1 MELVLTNLL
10 LILLGGCLGS
20 FASMLIYRLPLEDA
34 GITIFKPRSF
44 CPLCKNKLT
53 VLQLIPFVGYI
64 YSQGI
69 CKACNTKI
77 NSSYLINEILI
88 AAFVLLIFNKM
99 EIINPSAWVI
109 VLIVMCLYIQSLI
122 DMQTMHLFQPLSV
135 ILVLSGLTLNISTSF
150 FTIPLD
156 SLLGLVF
163 GYGILFCINEVYKM
177 IRSRNGIGSG
187 DFLLLGG
194 VGSIFGASAIGPILL
209 IGSSITLCLYTTNK
223 NKDEELPLG
232 FGIGIGA
239 IFYCLLFLFL
249 SIKPP

>member
-10 LILLGGCLGS
+10 LIALGGCLGS

-34 GITIFKPRSF
+34 GITVFKPRSF

-53 VLQLIPFVGYI
+53 IIQLIPFVGYV
-64 YSQGI
+64 YSQGV
-69 CKACNTKI
+69 CKSCNAKI

-88 AAFVLLIFNKM
+88 TAFILLIFNKM
-99 EIINPSAWVI
+99 ELTNPVAWIIVM
-109 VLIVMCLYIQSLI
+109 IVMCLFIQSLI
-122 DMQTMHLFQPLSV
+122 DMKTMHLFQPLSI
-135 ILVLSGLTLNISTSF
+135 ILVVSGLMLNISTNF

-156 SLLGLVF
+156 SMLGLIF

-177 IRSRNGIGSG
+177 IRSRDGIGSG
-187 DFLLLGG
+187 DFMLLGG
-194 VGSIFGASAIGPILL
+194 IGSIFGASAIGPILL
-209 IGSSITLCLYTTNK
+209 IGSSITLCLYAVNK

-249 SIKPP
+249 SIK

>member
-1 MELVLTNLL
+1 
-10 LILLGGCLGS
+10 LGGCLGS

-34 GITIFKPRSF
+34 GITILKPRSF

-53 VLQLIPFVGYI
+53 ILQLIPFVGYI

-99 EIINPSAWVI
+99 EIINPSPWVI

-122 DMQTMHLFQPLSV
+122 DMQTMHLYQPLSV
-135 ILVLSGLTLNISTSF
+135 ILVLSGLTLNISTNF

-194 VGSIFGASAIGPILL
+194 VGSVFGASAIGPILL
-209 IGSSITLCLYTTNK
+209 IGSSITLCLYATNK

-239 IFYCLLFLFL
+239 IFYCLLFLLL
-249 SIKPP
+249 SIK

>member
-34 GITIFKPRSF
+34 GITILKPRSF

-53 VLQLIPFVGYI
+53 ILQLIPFVGYI

-99 EIINPSAWVI
+99 EINNPSAWVI

-135 ILVLSGLTLNISTSF
+135 ILVLFGLTLNISTGF

-194 VGSIFGASAIGPILL
+194 VGSIFGASAIGLILL
-209 IGSSITLCLYTTNK
+209 IGSSITLCLYATNK

-249 SIKPP
+249 SIK

>member
-10 LILLGGCLGS
+10 LIALGGCLGS
-20 FASMLIYRLPLEDA
+20 FASMLIYRLPLEDV

-44 CPLCKNKLT
+44 CPLCKKKLT
-53 VLQLIPFVGYI
+53 ILQLMPFVGYV

-69 CKACNTKI
+69 CKTCNAKI
-77 NSSYLINEILI
+77 NSSYLINEVLI

-99 EIINPSAWVI
+99 ELTNPVAWTI

-122 DMQTMHLFQPLSV
+122 DMQTMHLFQPLSL
-135 ILVLSGLTLNISTSF
+135 ILVVSGLTLNISTSF

-156 SLLGLVF
+156 SMLGLIF

-177 IRSRNGIGSG
+177 IRSRDGIGSG

-194 VGSIFGASAIGPILL
+194 IGSIFGASAIGPILL
-209 IGSSITLCLYTTNK
+209 IGSSITLCLYAINK
-223 NKDEELPLG
+223 NKDGELPLG

-249 SIKPP
+249 SIK

>member
-34 GITIFKPRSF
+34 GITILKPRSF

-109 VLIVMCLYIQSLI
+109 ILIVMCLYIQSLI
-122 DMQTMHLFQPLSV
+122 DMQTMHLYQPLSV
-135 ILVLSGLTLNISTSF
+135 ILVLSGLTLNISTNF

-194 VGSIFGASAIGPILL
+194 VGSVFGASAIGPILL
-209 IGSSITLCLYTTNK
+209 IGSSITLCLYATNK

-239 IFYCLLFLFL
+239 IFYCLLFLLL
-249 SIKPP
+249 SIK

>member
-34 GITIFKPRSF
+34 GITILKPRSF

-77 NSSYLINEILI
+77 HSSYLINEILI

-109 VLIVMCLYIQSLI
+109 VLIVVCLYIQSLI
-122 DMQTMHLFQPLSV
+122 DCL
-135 ILVLSGLTLNISTSF
+135 
-150 FTIPLD
+150 
-156 SLLGLVF
+156 
-163 GYGILFCINEVYKM
+163 
-177 IRSRNGIGSG
+177 
-187 DFLLLGG
+187 
-194 VGSIFGASAIGPILL
+194 
-209 IGSSITLCLYTTNK
+209 LYTSPSPR
-223 NKDEELPLG
+223 D
-232 FGIGIGA
+232 
-239 IFYCLLFLFL
+239 
-249 SIKPP
+249 

>member
-53 VLQLIPFVGYI
+53 ILQLIPFVGYI

-122 DMQTMHLFQPLSV
+122 DMQTMHLYQPLSV
-135 ILVLSGLTLNISTSF
+135 ILVLSGLTLNISTNF

-177 IRSRNGIGSG
+177 IRSRNGIGLVIS
-187 DFLLLGG
+187 
-194 VGSIFGASAIGPILL
+194 
-209 IGSSITLCLYTTNK
+209 
-223 NKDEELPLG
+223 
-232 FGIGIGA
+232 
-239 IFYCLLFLFL
+239 YC
-249 SIKPP
+249 